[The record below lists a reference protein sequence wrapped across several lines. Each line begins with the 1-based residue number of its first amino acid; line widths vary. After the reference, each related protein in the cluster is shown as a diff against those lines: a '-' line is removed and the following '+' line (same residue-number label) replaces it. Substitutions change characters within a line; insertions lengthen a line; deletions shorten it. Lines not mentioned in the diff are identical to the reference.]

1 VKHLLIIL
9 FSILLL
15 SSPVIGESERPE
27 TIVIPVGTL
36 GDISESRKQIL
47 QNTLSQE
54 LTKYFRLVPQDKFEA
69 AQEQA
74 FEELEYEE
82 CTEDQ
87 CIMMI
92 QELLQVEN
100 VISLQLVEEDGD
112 SQLSLTWVGL
122 EEKKVL
128 TDFCEGCKTKELNSK
143 IELLVR
149 NMVQQISQVT
159 KVDTEPEEK
168 DIPSTTDTTTDDT
181 KVDTE
186 PEEKLDDTTE
196 SYTYKL
202 RGIIGSGSSDK
213 TEFSNI
219 SLHFV
224 WEKLG
229 IGLSDFYMKT
239 ASSAGQKYELHN
251 QSLDFTYT
259 YTDDYFVFEGAVGAW
274 WGGWSV
280 AGWWMWLVVG
290 WQCSGPVVGG
300 CAVGRCMIINVII
313 NHFMKLC
320 ACHNPSTLLYVRA
333 VGESPHK
340 PPLVEH
346 PQNMSFVNI
355 LPGLY
360 KPTELRKPW
369 FV

>member
-1 VKHLLIIL
+1 MKHILIIL
-9 FSILLL
+9 SFLLL
-15 SSPVIGESERPE
+15 SSPVIGQSERPE

-36 GDISESRKQIL
+36 GDISESRKQII

-143 IELLVR
+143 IELLVK
-149 NMVQQISQVT
+149 NMVQQIGQVT
-159 KVDTEPEEK
+159 KVETEPKET
-168 DIPSTTDTTTDDT
+168 I
-181 KVDTE
+181 
-186 PEEKLDDTTE
+186 DDTTE
-196 SYTYKL
+196 SYIYKL

-229 IGLSDFYMKT
+229 FGLSDFYMKT
-239 ASSAGQKYELHN
+239 TSSAGHKYELHN

-259 YTDDYFVFEGAVGAW
+259 YTDDYSFSFGAG
-274 WGGWSV
+274 
-280 AGWWMWLVVG
+280 
-290 WQCSGPVVGG
+290 
-300 CAVGRCMIINVII
+300 VIVDGEA
-313 NHFMKLC
+313 KS
-320 ACHNPSTLLYVRA
+320 STLNLKSTA
-333 VGESPHK
+333 VSGNRVMVLLGTDLGKWEFLGGYQYSTFEYNNFNSTK
-340 PPLVEH
+340 NF
-346 PQNMSFVNI
+346 NMSG
-355 LPGLY
+355 GLMV
-360 KPTELRKPW
+360 
-369 FV
+369 FGIGVGF

>member
-1 VKHLLIIL
+1 LGFPNPPIVNQVKHLLIIL
-9 FSILLL
+9 LSILLL
-15 SSPVIGESERPE
+15 SSPVIGQSERPE

-143 IELLVR
+143 IELLVK
-149 NMVQQISQVT
+149 NMVQQIGQVT
-159 KVDTEPEEK
+159 KVETEPK
-168 DIPSTTDTTTDDT
+168 
-181 KVDTE
+181 
-186 PEEKLDDTTE
+186 EKLDDTTE
-196 SYTYKL
+196 SYIYRL

-229 IGLSDFYMKT
+229 FGLSDFYMKT
-239 ASSAGQKYELHN
+239 TSSAGHKYELHN

-259 YTDDYFVFEGAVGAW
+259 YTDDYSFSFGAG
-274 WGGWSV
+274 
-280 AGWWMWLVVG
+280 
-290 WQCSGPVVGG
+290 
-300 CAVGRCMIINVII
+300 VIVDGEA
-313 NHFMKLC
+313 KS
-320 ACHNPSTLLYVRA
+320 STLNLKSTA
-333 VGESPHK
+333 VSGNRVMVLLGTDLGKWEFLGGYQYSTFEYK
-340 PPLVEH
+340 NFNSTKNF
-346 PQNMSFVNI
+346 NMSG
-355 LPGLY
+355 GLMV
-360 KPTELRKPW
+360 
-369 FV
+369 FGIGVGF

>member
-1 VKHLLIIL
+1 VRHILILLS
-9 FSILLL
+9 FLLL
-15 SSPVIGESERPE
+15 SSPLFGQPERPE

-36 GDISESRKQIL
+36 GDISDSRKQII

-69 AQEQA
+69 ALEQA

-100 VISLQLVEEDGD
+100 VFSLQLVEEDGD
-112 SQLSLTWVGL
+112 TQLSLTWVGL

-143 IELLVR
+143 IEFLVK
-149 NMVQQISQVT
+149 NMVQQISHIA

-168 DIPSTTDTTTDDT
+168 DIPSTTDTTIDDT
-181 KVDTE
+181 KVETE

-213 TEFSNI
+213 TEFSNM

-224 WEKLG
+224 WDWLG

-239 ASSAGQKYELHN
+239 TSSAGQKYELHN
-251 QSLDFTYT
+251 QSLDLSYT
-259 YTDDYFVFEGAVGAW
+259 YADDYSYSFGAG
-274 WGGWSV
+274 
-280 AGWWMWLVVG
+280 
-290 WQCSGPVVGG
+290 
-300 CAVGRCMIINVII
+300 VIVDGEA
-313 NHFMKLC
+313 KS
-320 ACHNPSTLLYVRA
+320 STLNLKSTA
-333 VGESPHK
+333 VSGYR
-340 PPLVEH
+340 V
-346 PQNMSFVNI
+346 M
-355 LPGLY
+355 GLMGTDLGKWEFLGGYQYSTFEY
-360 KPTELRKPW
+360 KKFTTTKNLSISVGLMV
-369 FV
+369 FGIGVGF

>member
-1 VKHLLIIL
+1 MKHLLIL
-9 FSILLL
+9 LSILLL
-15 SSPVIGESERPE
+15 SSPVIGQSERPE

-36 GDISESRKQIL
+36 GDISDSRKQII

-143 IELLVR
+143 IELLVK
-149 NMVQQISQVT
+149 NMVQQIGQVT
-159 KVDTEPEEK
+159 KVETEPKET
-168 DIPSTTDTTTDDT
+168 I
-181 KVDTE
+181 
-186 PEEKLDDTTE
+186 DDTTE
-196 SYTYKL
+196 SYIYKL

-229 IGLSDFYMKT
+229 FGLSDFYMKT
-239 ASSAGQKYELHN
+239 TSSAGHKYELHN

-259 YTDDYFVFEGAVGAW
+259 YTDDYSFSFGAG
-274 WGGWSV
+274 
-280 AGWWMWLVVG
+280 
-290 WQCSGPVVGG
+290 
-300 CAVGRCMIINVII
+300 VIVDGEA
-313 NHFMKLC
+313 KS
-320 ACHNPSTLLYVRA
+320 STLNLKSTA
-333 VGESPHK
+333 VSGNRVMVLLGTDLGKWEFLGGYQYSTFEYK
-340 PPLVEH
+340 NFTSTKNF
-346 PQNMSFVNI
+346 NMSG
-355 LPGLY
+355 GLMI
-360 KPTELRKPW
+360 
-369 FV
+369 FGIGVGF

>member
-1 VKHLLIIL
+1 MKHLLIIL
-9 FSILLL
+9 SILLL
-15 SSPVIGESERPE
+15 TSPLFGQSERLE

-36 GDISESRKQIL
+36 GDISDSRKQII

-54 LTKYFRLVPQDKFEA
+54 LTKYFRLVPQDKFEE

-74 FEELEYEE
+74 FEELEFEE

-100 VISLQLVEEDGD
+100 VFSLQLVEEDGD

-143 IELLVR
+143 IELLVK
-149 NMVQQISQVT
+149 NLVQQIGQVT
-159 KVDTEPEEK
+159 KVE
-168 DIPSTTDTTTDDT
+168 T
-181 KVDTE
+181 K
-186 PEEKLDDTTE
+186 PKEKLDDTTE
-196 SYTYKL
+196 SYIYKL

-239 ASSAGQKYELHN
+239 TSPAGQKYELHN

-259 YTDDYFVFEGAVGAW
+259 YTDDYSFSFGAG
-274 WGGWSV
+274 
-280 AGWWMWLVVG
+280 
-290 WQCSGPVVGG
+290 
-300 CAVGRCMIINVII
+300 VIVDGEA
-313 NHFMKLC
+313 KS
-320 ACHNPSTLLYVRA
+320 STLNLKSTA
-333 VGESPHK
+333 VSGNRVMILLGTDLGKWEFLGGYQYSTFEYK
-340 PPLVEH
+340 NFTSTKNF
-346 PQNMSFVNI
+346 NMSG
-355 LPGLY
+355 GLMV
-360 KPTELRKPW
+360 
-369 FV
+369 FGIGVGF

>member
-1 VKHLLIIL
+1 VIHLLIIL
-9 FSILLL
+9 SFLLL
-15 SSPVIGESERPE
+15 SSPLFGQSERPE

-36 GDISESRKQIL
+36 GDISDSRKQII

-54 LTKYFRLVPQDKFEA
+54 LTKYFRLVPQDKFEE
-69 AQEQA
+69 AQEKA

-92 QELLQVEN
+92 QEILQVEN
-100 VISLQLVEEDGD
+100 VFSLQLVEEDGD
-112 SQLSLTWVGL
+112 TQLSLTWVGL

-143 IELLVR
+143 IELLVK
-149 NMVQQISQVT
+149 NMVQQIGQVT
-159 KVDTEPEEK
+159 KVETEPK
-168 DIPSTTDTTTDDT
+168 
-181 KVDTE
+181 
-186 PEEKLDDTTE
+186 EKLDDTTE

-213 TEFSNI
+213 TEFSNM

-239 ASSAGQKYELHN
+239 TSSAGHKYELHN

-259 YTDDYFVFEGAVGAW
+259 YTDDYSFSFGAG
-274 WGGWSV
+274 
-280 AGWWMWLVVG
+280 
-290 WQCSGPVVGG
+290 
-300 CAVGRCMIINVII
+300 VIVDGEA
-313 NHFMKLC
+313 KS
-320 ACHNPSTLLYVRA
+320 STLNLKSTA
-333 VGESPHK
+333 VSGYRVMGLMGTDLGKWEFLGGYQYSTFEYK
-340 PPLVEH
+340 NFTSTKNF
-346 PQNMSFVNI
+346 NMSG
-355 LPGLY
+355 GLMV
-360 KPTELRKPW
+360 
-369 FV
+369 FGIGVGF